1 MFNISILITALFGL
15 GIASGAN
22 ALDVPCADNYSPYR
36 EKLID
41 RNWSPYPC
49 YLKN

>member
-22 ALDVPCADNYSPYR
+22 ALDVPCADNYSSYR
-36 EKLID
+36 QKLID
-41 RNWSPYPC
+41 RNSLLILA

>member
-1 MFNISILITALFGL
+1 MFNISILITALLRL

-22 ALDVPCADNYSPYR
+22 ALDVPCADNYSSYR
-36 EKLID
+36 QKLID
-41 RNWSPYPC
+41 RIWAPYPC